1 MEKKMKVSNSRKD
14 KKNHFHPTG
23 CACTSTLLVDMIENA
38 GLELSRREFI
48 MGASVVGGMLAVG
61 GSVTSA
67 FASSKTGGDDSK
79 ADTIYHGGPIL
90 TMTKDGDRVEALA
103 VKEGQ
108 ILAVGTMEEVKA
120 RKGTDTKLI
129 NLNGKCLM
137 PGFIDPHSHIVLQ
150 SVKFSTANL
159 DPKPIGEAGSIADIQ
174 RILRDWIDKKQLKP
188 GQWVIGWGYDDTGIK
203 EQRHPNRDDLDAVS
217 TDHPILL
224 MHISGHL
231 MTGNS
236 KMLEEIGVTSETKDP
251 EGGKIKR
258 RSGSSEPSGVLEE
271 LAMTLVLKKLPMP
284 TPEKAIA
291 MLEEGMRFYAQAGI
305 TTAQDCASGKG
316 TLKLL
321 ETMEKEGKLP
331 IDIIAWPLY
340 KGVDDAAFNAIVA
353 DRGSTGRLRRGGLKM
368 TVDGSIQGYTAF
380 LSKPYYVQPENTHP
394 TADKCVTDTAEHIFV
409 SSETATGDGGDLAKS
424 AKGHRGY
431 SNMTQ
436 EEVNTWLKRCDDAN
450 IQTQVHTN
458 GDAATDMLIKAVGK
472 VRGNKPRPDLRT
484 TIIHAQTMREDQLDF
499 SAKHGLT
506 PSFFPIHVY
515 FWGDRHR
522 QIFLGPERALRI
534 SPSRTALDRN
544 LKVTLHH
551 DAPIAGIEMLTVAWS
566 AVNRVT
572 TSGKELGP
580 EHRITPFEALR
591 AITADAAWQNFEE
604 KRKGTL
610 EAGKLADMV
619 VLSDDPLAV
628 NPMKIKD
635 IKVLETIKEGN
646 RIFST
651 K

>member
-1 MEKKMKVSNSRKD
+1 MSKD
-14 KKNHFHPTG
+14 KYHSDG
-23 CACTSTLLVDMIENA
+23 CGCVPALFKDMIENA
-38 GLELSRREFI
+38 GLELSRRDFI
-48 MGASVVGGMLAVG
+48 KGATVACGMLAAG
-61 GSVTSA
+61 GVVTSA
-67 FASSKTGGDDSK
+67 MAGDNE
-79 ADTIYHGGPIL
+79 ADTIYHGGSIL
-90 TMTKDGDRVEALA
+90 TMVKDGDRTEALA
-103 VKEGQ
+103 VKNGR
-108 ILAVGTMEEVKA
+108 ILAVGALSEVMA
-120 RKGTDTKLI
+120 YQGAGTKVVDLKD
-129 NLNGKCLM
+129 KCLM
-137 PGFIDPHSHIVLQ
+137 PGFFDPHSHIVLQ

-174 RILRDWIDKKQLKP
+174 RILREWIDQKKLKP
-188 GQWVIGWGYDDTGIK
+188 GQWVIGWGYDDTGIE

-217 TDHPILL
+217 KDHPILL

-236 KMLEEIGVTSETKDP
+236 KMLEEIGVTTETKDP
-251 EGGKIKR
+251 EGGKIQRKP
-258 RSGSSEPSGVLEE
+258 GSNEPNGVLEE

-284 TPEKAIA
+284 TPERA
-291 MLEEGMRFYAQAGI
+291 MEMITEGMRFYAKAGI

-316 TLKLL
+316 TLKL
-321 ETMEKEGKLP
+321 MEAMEQQGKLP

-340 KGVDDAAFNAIVA
+340 KGVDDAEFDAIVS
-353 DRGSTGRLRRGGLKM
+353 DRRKRGRLRRGGLKM

-380 LSKPYYVQPENTHP
+380 LSQPYHVQPGDTQP

-409 SSETATGDGGDLAKS
+409 STDTPSGSGDNPAESGEA
-424 AKGHRGY
+424 HRGY

-436 EEVNTWLKRCDDAN
+436 EEVDTWLKRCDGAN

-458 GDAATDMLIKAVGK
+458 GDAATDMLIKAVEK
-472 VRGNKPRPDLRT
+472 VRGDKPRPELRT
-484 TIIHAQTMREDQLDF
+484 TIVHAQTMREDQLEF

-522 QIFLGPERALRI
+522 DIFLGPERAARI
-534 SPSRTALDRN
+534 SPSRTALNRK
-544 LKVTLHH
+544 LKITLHH

-604 KRKGTL
+604 DRKGTL

-619 VLSDDPLAV
+619 VLSDDPLSV

-635 IKVLETIKEGN
+635 IQVLKTIKEGES
-646 RIFST
+646 IYT
-651 K
+651 AKG